1 MAEITKDGAVGQTLN
16 SYLAVMRQ
24 RYLDIDDGWNINPE
38 SPDGLIIAAWCETL
52 ANLDEA
58 VINAYHS
65 ADPNSA
71 IGQQLDRIA
80 AFAGITR
87 QDATFSTATVVF
99 TGTPLVEIPAGT
111 LVRNRITN
119 TLWATDTTVAT
130 DNSGNATVNV
140 TCATAGSQG
149 ANSDN
154 LSIIA
159 TPVGGITSVTNPDAA
174 SLGANEESDDAF
186 RIRRNESVALPGN
199 NQIDNIYAALV
210 NIDGVKKVRIYENT
224 ESSPDAN
231 GVEGHSMAIFIDGGS
246 VDDIVVTLSVR
257 KNPGCGLNRYNA
269 SIPNRISTDTNTP
282 GGNPFNATFF
292 RPEYVSAHVRVEI
305 VSDTLT
311 SATDAEIKQAIIDYS
326 LNGFP
331 ETNGFAKQGFRIG
344 ETVGAGRLFTPVNKI
359 VGNDDY
365 VAAITVGASADD
377 VTHSTIPIAFN
388 QLAVFSA
395 DGIEVSYAAP

>member
-1 MAEITKDGAVGQTLN
+1 MAEITKDGAVAQTLN
-16 SYLAVMRQ
+16 AYLTVMRQ

-111 LVRNRITN
+111 LVRNRITG

-130 DNSGNATVNV
+130 SNAGIATVSV
-140 TCATAGSQG
+140 TCTTAGAVG

-159 TPVGGITSVTNPDAA
+159 TPVGGITSVTNPDSA
-174 SLGANEESDDAF
+174 SLGADEETDDTF

-210 NIDGVKKVRIYENT
+210 NLDGVKKVRIYENVDDA
-224 ESSPDAN
+224 PDEN
-231 GVEGHSMAIFIDGGS
+231 GVLGHSMAIFIDGGA
-246 VDDIVVTLSVR
+246 VDEIVSTLAVR
-257 KNPGCGLNRYNA
+257 KSPGCGLNRYNTG
-269 SIPNRISTDTNTP
+269 IPNQISIDTTTP

-305 VSDTLT
+305 VSDSL
-311 SATDAEIKQAIIDYS
+311 SGANDDEIKQAIIDYS
-326 LNGFP
+326 LQGFP

-344 ETVGAGRLFTPVNKI
+344 ETIGAGRLYTPVNKI
-359 VGNDDY
+359 VGSDDY
-365 VAAITVGASADD
+365 VAAITVGSSAGD
-377 VTHSTIPIAFN
+377 VTHGIIPIAFN
-388 QLAVFSA
+388 QLAVFSMDA
-395 DGIEVSYAAP
+395 IEVSYATP